1 MHVPAAATPGL
12 LRRLGAG
19 PMWPAMLQNEPIRV
33 ETRSGAALL
42 PLLPALA
49 RLRTAVFRA
58 WPYLYDGDAKQESAH
73 LAEFAAS
80 PRAGIVIAFAG
91 DEPVGASTCLP
102 MADESDNVKAPFL
115 AHNIAPERVFYF
127 GESVLLPGLRGQGI
141 GVRFFEAREAH
152 ARAVSDADF
161 ACFCSVERSPDDP
174 RRPPGWVPLDAF
186 WRKRGYRPMPGFA
199 CTMEWREVGHA
210 EETPHRLNFW
220 GRALR
225 DAALP

>member
-1 MHVPAAATPGL
+1 MQ
-12 LRRLGAG
+12 
-19 PMWPAMLQNEPIRV
+19 PAMAETETIRV
-33 ETRSGAALL
+33 ETCMGAALQ

-49 RLRTAVFRA
+49 RLRIAVFRA
-58 WPYLYDGDAKQESAH
+58 WPYLYDGDAKQESEH

-80 PRAGIVIAFAG
+80 PRAGIVVAFAG

-102 MADESDNVKAPFL
+102 LADESANVKAPFL
-115 AHNIAPERVFYF
+115 ERGLDPARVFYF

-152 ARAVSDADF
+152 ARAVSDADY
-161 ACFCSVERSPDDP
+161 ACFCAVERAPDDP
-174 RRPPGWVPLDAF
+174 RRPPGYVPLDGF

-199 CTMEWREVGHA
+199 CTMSWREVGDT
-210 EETPHRLNFW
+210 EETPHQLNFW

-225 DAALP
+225 DAPLP